1 METKSHTVQIKN
13 NVSKLERVMMVL
25 SGAYLLYSGLAHKE
39 KSLTKSG
46 FGGGMLLRGISG
58 YCPVYDAVDHLK
70 KDQANK

>member
-39 KSLTKSG
+39 KK
-46 FGGGMLLRGISG
+46 FN
-58 YCPVYDAVDHLK
+58 K
-70 KDQANK
+70 KRFWRRNASKRY